1 MATTAFP
8 VRVYREFDHSELAEA
23 YSPSSCIDDLSVEL
37 EAYAARSAAA
47 RDRLTVHR
55 DLRYG
60 LADCERLDFFPAS
73 ESDAPLQVFVH
84 GGYWQELG
92 KEDASFA
99 APDFVSRG
107 AAFAAVGYGLAPA
120 HSLDEI
126 VAMVRRAVRW
136 LSANAASLGVDPQR
150 IHLSGSSAGAHL
162 AIMALLDPDGG
173 TAGRI
178 AGAALLSGVYD
189 LEPIRLTYVNDALGL
204 DPAGS
209 YRNSPLHHLRPGL
222 PPLVIARGGNE
233 TREFGRQHED
243 FAEVARRLGAPVVSL
258 VEPQRHHFDLPY
270 DLGRP
275 ESRLGAAV
283 LAQMGLPVQPLRRRR
298 AALAPSGA

>member
-1 MATTAFP
+1 MATTHPA
-8 VRVYREFDHSELAEA
+8 RVYREFDHAELAVA
-23 YSPSSCIDDLSVEL
+23 YSPSSCIEDLSGEL
-37 EAYAARSAAA
+37 AGYARHSAASRA
-47 RDRLTVHR
+47 RLTVHR

-60 LADCERLDFFPAS
+60 PEEPELLDFFPAPGP
-73 ESDAPLQVFVH
+73 DAPLQVFVH

-92 KEDASFA
+92 KSDSAFA
-99 APDFVSRG
+99 APDFVDRG

-120 HSLDEI
+120 HSLDDI

-136 LSANAASLGVDPQR
+136 LAANAASLGVDPDR

-162 AIMALLDPDGG
+162 AVMALLDPEGAA
-173 TAGRI
+173 AGRI

-204 DPAGS
+204 DAAGA
-209 YRNSPLHHLRPGL
+209 YRNSPLHHLRPDL

-233 TREFGRQHED
+233 TGEYGRQHED
-243 FAEVARRLGAPVVSL
+243 FAEVARRMGAPVVSL
-258 VEPQRHHFDLPY
+258 VEPERHHFDLPY

-283 LAQMGLPVQPLRRRR
+283 LTQMGLPLR
-298 AALAPSGA
+298 APGRSSVASAIGHGG